1 MTQRA
6 PHPAIF
12 LAMYLP
18 FGIGSGYFAVT
29 LGYLL
34 SHAGVS
40 TAAIAALVSVLTWL
54 QVAKI
59 VWAPLVDTVLTY
71 RALYGIACLTMAA
84 CLAGT
89 GLVPAAAAAMPLLG
103 GLAVVMGAAIG
114 LMGVTTNGL
123 MARASAPA
131 QRGRAGG
138 WSQAGNLGGMGLGGG
153 LGLWIATKSGAPWL
167 SAVVL
172 AALSVCAL
180 AALPFVPE
188 PDHPHREAR
197 LAGTLRN
204 LAREIWGLLRSR
216 PGALAL
222 LIVLL
227 PLGTGA
233 AGNVFSAIA
242 GDWGASGDLVA
253 LVTGVLSGL
262 VAAVGCL
269 IGGYL
274 CDAIDRKAGYLLAG
288 GLMAACA
295 LAMVAAPKTPAVFAV
310 LTLVYA
316 ATSGMAYGA
325 CYAVVLDVA
334 ASRAAATKCDV
345 LISISN
351 VPIAAMT
358 MIDGA
363 AQTRFGSNGMLL
375 TEAGAAVLA
384 IALYGGVATLTRR
397 KPAAGVWR
405 DGTSPQPSP

>member
-1 MTQRA
+1 MTQRV

-18 FGIGSGYFAVT
+18 FGIGTGYFSVT

-34 SHAGVS
+34 AHAGVS
-40 TAAIAALVSVLTWL
+40 TAAIAALVSVVTWL
-54 QVAKI
+54 QVGKI

-71 RALYGIACLTMAA
+71 RGLYCLACLTMAA
-84 CLAGT
+84 CLAGI
-89 GLVPAAAAAMPLLG
+89 GLVPASPSSMTLLG

-123 MARASAPA
+123 MARVSAA
-131 QRGRAGG
+131 GQRGRAGG
-138 WSQAGNLGGMGLGGG
+138 WSQAGNLGGTGLGGG
-153 LGLWIATKSGAPWL
+153 LGLWIATHSGAPWL

-172 AALSVCAL
+172 AGLSACAVG
-180 AALPFVPE
+180 AVAFVPE
-188 PDHPHREAR
+188 PDHPHRTAR

-204 LAREIWGLLRSR
+204 LVAEIWGLVRSR

-222 LIVLL
+222 LIMLL

-233 AGNVFSAIA
+233 ASNVFSAIA
-242 GDWGASGDLVA
+242 GDWGASGNLVA

-262 VAAVGCL
+262 VAAFGCL

-274 CDAIDRKAGYLLAG
+274 CDVIDRKAGYLLAG
-288 GLMAACA
+288 GLMAGCA

-310 LTLVYA
+310 LTLFYA
-316 ATSGMAYGA
+316 LTSGMAYGA
-325 CYAVVLDVA
+325 CYAVVLDAA

-363 AQTRFGSNGMLL
+363 AQTRFGSDGMLL
-375 TEAGAAVLA
+375 TEAVAGALAVL
-384 IALYGGVATLTRR
+384 LYTGVAVATRR
-397 KPAAGVWR
+397 GSASVAMAG
-405 DGTSPQPSP
+405 D